1 MVGATNPGETYLVA
15 QPGHF
20 DLAFTPAIA
29 WRLRTSGRNVVLL
42 HPHDKAFGSAYAV
55 RGNRRCDGLLRLD
68 DPGAPVPPGARVVGS
83 VDIVDGPGLPPSM
96 RLSILPDASPTGRC

>member
-1 MVGATNPGETYLVA
+1 MA

-42 HPHDKAFGSAYAV
+42 HPHDKAFGSVQTRV

-68 DPGAPVPPGARVVGS
+68 DPGAPAPPGARVVGS
-83 VDIVDGPGLPPSM
+83 VDIVDGPDLPPSM
-96 RLSILPDASPTGRC
+96 RLSILAIRN